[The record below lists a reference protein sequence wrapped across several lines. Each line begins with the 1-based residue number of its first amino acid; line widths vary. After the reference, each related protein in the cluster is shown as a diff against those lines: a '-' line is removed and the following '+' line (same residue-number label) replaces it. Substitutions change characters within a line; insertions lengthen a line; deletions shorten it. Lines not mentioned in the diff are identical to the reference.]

1 MYFRHRH
8 PESRPS
14 RHSERSEESVRSQ
27 RSFVASLLRM
37 TDRLRRTKNDGG
49 FTFIEIL
56 MTLTVIAVLFVP
68 VMQLFSNALFSTSVN
83 LESITAMNLAQS
95 EMERTIN
102 LNLTKAQLQK
112 IGTQTFPPEDEKPTE
127 MNHQF
132 WRVKRELVQDSDP
145 LEVRVSVYK
154 DEEPGKSLVTLTTLV
169 EDLMWG
175 SVQPVG
181 TA

>member
-1 MYFRHRH
+1 MYSKK
-8 PESRPS
+8 E
-14 RHSERSEESVRSQ
+14 
-27 RSFVASLLRM
+27 A
-37 TDRLRRTKNDGG
+37 G

-102 LNLTKAQLQK
+102 LNLTKAQLQR
-112 IGTQTFPPEDEKPTE
+112 IGTQVFPPVEEKPTE
-127 MNHQF
+127 MNRQF
-132 WRVKRELVQDSDP
+132 WRVKREIIPDTDP

-154 DEEPGKSLVTLTTLV
+154 EGEPDKSLVSLVTLV

-175 SVQPVG
+175 SVQPVAG
-181 TA
+181 A

>member
-1 MYFRHRH
+1 MCFKR
-8 PESRPS
+8 ES
-14 RHSERSEESVRSQ
+14 
-27 RSFVASLLRM
+27 
-37 TDRLRRTKNDGG
+37 G

-56 MTLTVIAVLFVP
+56 MTLTIIAVLFVP

-83 LESITAMNLAQS
+83 LESITATSLAQS

-112 IGTQTFPPEDEKPTE
+112 IGTVVTPPLEEKATE
-127 MNHQF
+127 LNHQF
-132 WRVKRELVQDSDP
+132 WRVKREIVPDSDP

-154 DEEPGKSLVTLTTLV
+154 EGEPDKSLVTLVTLV

-181 TA
+181 GA

>member
-1 MYFRHRH
+1 MFFDRAR
-8 PESRPS
+8 R
-14 RHSERSEESVRSQ
+14 RER
-27 RSFVASLLRM
+27 
-37 TDRLRRTKNDGG
+37 G

-68 VMQLFSNALFSTSVN
+68 VMQLFSNALFSTTVN

-102 LNLTKAQLQK
+102 LNLTTEQLKKAGDQV
-112 IGTQTFPPEDEKPTE
+112 FPPEEEKPIE

-132 WRVKRELVQDSDP
+132 WRVKREIVPDTEP

-154 DEEPGKSLVTLTTLV
+154 DEDPSKIFVTLVTLV
-169 EDLMWG
+169 EDLMWN
-175 SVQPVG
+175 SVKTVS
-181 TA
+181 A

>member
-1 MYFRHRH
+1 MYFKK
-8 PESRPS
+8 ES
-14 RHSERSEESVRSQ
+14 
-27 RSFVASLLRM
+27 
-37 TDRLRRTKNDGG
+37 G

-68 VMQLFSNALFSTSVN
+68 VMQLFSNALFATSVN
-83 LESITAMNLAQS
+83 LESITAMNLVQS

-112 IGTQTFPPEDEKPTE
+112 IGTLVIPPVEEKATE

-132 WRVKRELVQDSDP
+132 WRVRREIVPDSDP

-154 DEEPGKSLVTLTTLV
+154 EGEPDKSLVPLVTLV

-175 SVQPVG
+175 SVQAVSG
-181 TA
+181 A